1 MPAPEGRA
9 DDRGRPEAIDTPP
22 NSNRLPAGFVERAVA
37 ELLAGRNPGRVIPHV
52 PFEHCPGCGAA
63 LSDPANL
70 VQEFWVSDET
80 RFLVWC
86 RSCRFTG
93 TVTKVDRFKGSEV
106 AE

>member
-1 MPAPEGRA
+1 MLGRDGQA
-9 DDRGRPEAIDTPP
+9 DRGDRAKTSDPPP
-22 NSNRLPAGFVERAVA
+22 NPSRLPAGFVERAVA
-37 ELLAGRNPGRVIPHV
+37 ELLSGRHPARVIPHV

-70 VQEFWVSDET
+70 VQEFWVADET

-93 TVTKVDRFKGSEV
+93 TVTKVERFKGSEI

>member
-1 MPAPEGRA
+1 VCSS
-9 DDRGRPEAIDTPP
+9 D
-22 NSNRLPAGFVERAVA
+22 L
-37 ELLAGRNPGRVIPHV
+37 
-52 PFEHCPGCGAA
+52 GCGAA

-70 VQEFWVSDET
+70 VQEFWVADET